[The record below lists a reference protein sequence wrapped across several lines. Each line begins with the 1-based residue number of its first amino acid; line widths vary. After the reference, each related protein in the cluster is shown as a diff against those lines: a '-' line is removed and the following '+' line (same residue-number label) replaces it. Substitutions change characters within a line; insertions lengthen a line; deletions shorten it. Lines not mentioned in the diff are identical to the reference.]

1 MPRGYEAA
9 RQRGYEAPGLRGY
22 EAFVGPFL
30 GPFLDPFLDSFLDS
44 FLGSLVAHFG
54 HLFWAF
60 LDPVFGPLGA
70 HCGPWGSFCPPLG
83 LFFRGLRGAIF
94 EPPKGLKRLK
104 NSLT

>member
-1 MPRGYEAA
+1 M
-9 RQRGYEAPGLRGY
+9 
-22 EAFVGPFL
+22 GPFL

-54 HLFWAF
+54 HLLGAF

-70 HCGPWGSFCPPLG
+70 HCGPWGLLGLILPPLG

-104 NSLT
+104 NRLT